1 MALARKSVEELIDLV
16 EIKLSCIEVFDTQ
29 DRQSVGRLEQCR
41 SELYE
46 LVGKAA
52 PKADTSLLR
61 DPAAA

>member
-16 EIKLSCIEVFDTQ
+16 EIKLSCMEVFDTQ

-41 SELYE
+41 RELYE
-46 LVGKAA
+46 LVGKA
-52 PKADTSLLR
+52 PQVDTSLR

>member
-1 MALARKSVEELIDLV
+1 MALTRKSVEELIDLV

-41 SELYE
+41 RELYE
-46 LVGKAA
+46 LVGEV
-52 PKADTSLLR
+52 PKADASLQ